1 MLRHGKHKHRAGQTS
16 FKKIGLVSFSISVV
30 IPNYNGKN
38 LLEQNLPSL
47 YIALHSSGIT
57 DFEIIIADDCSKDDS
72 VSFLK
77 EKYKDIIVIENR
89 ENRGF
94 SGNTNTGIF
103 RAIKQLV
110 LILNSDVMLT
120 PGYFNEQLSYF
131 KDKDTFGVMGQ
142 IRALDSEHIQNTAKY
157 PGYKF
162 GKIKSTI
169 NYFSK
174 SNNSLVTLFL
184 CGANALIDREKL
196 LLLGGFDELFNP
208 YYSEDTDL
216 GIRAWRAGYKV
227 YYNHLSVCRHPNSA
241 TIKKEPSAK
250 VTLIAARNKMYLHYK
265 HLHGIEMYWYFS
277 MLFIKT
283 SAKIIARDK
292 IAVNAFYSFWG
303 NFKYYRNSKRLYVL
317 SETGNPKMTIKQS
330 VKSMRAQINAREIS
344 YF

>member
-1 MLRHGKHKHRAGQTS
+1 M
-16 FKKIGLVSFSISVV
+16 SFSISVV
-30 IPNYNGKN
+30 IPNYNGRN

-47 YIALHSSGIT
+47 YVALQSSGIT
-57 DFEIIIADDCSKDDS
+57 DFEIIIPDDCSKDDS

-103 RAIKQLV
+103 RSSKQLV
-110 LILNSDVMLT
+110 LILNSDVMLA
-120 PGYFNEQLSYF
+120 PGYFNQQLSYF
-131 KDKDTFGVMGQ
+131 KHPDTFGVMGQ
-142 IRALDSEHIQNTAKY
+142 IRAMDSEHIQNTAKF
-157 PGYKF
+157 PEYKF
-162 GKIKSTI
+162 GKIKSTV

-196 LLLGGFDELFNP
+196 MLLGGFDELFNP

-227 YYNHLSVCRHPNSA
+227 YYNHSSVCRHPNSA

-250 VTLIAARNKMYLHYK
+250 VSLIATRNKMYLHYK

-277 MLFIKT
+277 MLIFKT
-283 SAKIIARDK
+283 SAKIVARDK
-292 IAVNAFYSFWG
+292 VAINAFYSFWG
-303 NFKYYRNSKRLYVL
+303 NFKNYRNSKRLYVM
-317 SETGNPKMTIKQS
+317 SEKGNPKMSIKQS
-330 VKSMRAQINAREIS
+330 VKKMKAHINESEIS